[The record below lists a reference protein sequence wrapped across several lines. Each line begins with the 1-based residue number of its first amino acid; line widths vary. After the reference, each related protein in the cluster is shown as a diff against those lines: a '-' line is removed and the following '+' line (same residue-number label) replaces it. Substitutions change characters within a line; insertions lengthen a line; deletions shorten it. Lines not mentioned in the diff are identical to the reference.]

1 MAEATQSPELLREL
15 REKLPPWCR
24 ERGLRLCVLFGS
36 RATGRARP
44 GSDVDLAVWPSPPG
58 ARPSGREK
66 LDWIGDLTLL
76 LEPDANLV
84 VVTPELDPVLGR
96 EISRDGRVLY
106 EAEENLWAWERLR
119 LWQLYNDA
127 LPFLRRQKEDLRRY
141 AEEVRSRG
149 A

>member
-1 MAEATQSPELLREL
+1 MAEGSKNEVLLREL
-15 REKLPPWCR
+15 RETLPPWCR
-24 ERGLRLCVLFGS
+24 ERELRLCVLFGS

-58 ARPSGREK
+58 ARPSGRQK

-76 LEPDANLV
+76 LEPEVNLV
-84 VVTPELDPVLGR
+84 VVSPELDPVLGR

-106 EAEENLWAWERLR
+106 EAEENVWAWERLR

-141 AEEVRSRG
+141 AEEVGRRG